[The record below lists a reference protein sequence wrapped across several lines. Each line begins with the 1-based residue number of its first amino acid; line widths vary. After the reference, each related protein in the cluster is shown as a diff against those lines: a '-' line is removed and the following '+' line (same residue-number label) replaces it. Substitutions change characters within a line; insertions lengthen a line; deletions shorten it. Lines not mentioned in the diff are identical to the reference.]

1 MGSGDLYSP
10 GPATALEHRLA
21 TMWRPLN
28 DALTSSWASAGPS
41 PLFKRTWRPTLQHL
55 VRSTP
60 PSTLSR
66 RWPCLA

>member
-1 MGSGDLYSP
+1 VTF
-10 GPATALEHRLA
+10 TAPVPRPPQHRLS

-28 DALTSSWASAGPS
+28 DVLTSSWVSAGPS
-41 PLFKRTWRPTLQHL
+41 PLFKHVWRPTLQHSF
-55 VRSTP
+55 RSTH